1 MSVLARLIGWLL
13 LGAGASCIL
22 VLAIAPWVSAPDRAL
37 LVPTSITS
45 ARGAAYFVH
54 LPRDKG
60 KVLRPPGDVGV
71 LFPTPMQ
78 LLEDGKPIGRP
89 ANSFDEVVEKGDGR
103 FAYVHPLLAFATSDG
118 SDARTNGRTYQL
130 ERPINPRRAS
140 WFVASLSVLI
150 GLGLTFPNWTRTAA
164 IALLRVGPQSS
175 PSPNAGS
182 ARWLAVARYTALGLA
197 TLTAVSL
204 LLTMWWGSASAH
216 LGVAG
221 FLPVSDALG
230 YYGCALSISA
240 SDDAHAAGSISDWC
254 ARRMLYPSMLNSLLG
269 LTGWRPSAA
278 LALQALTIGLSSGV
292 LLLALQRTFGWITAV
307 LTTLAVL
314 AFAHE
319 FAIGNFMTEALG
331 LPTAITGL
339 ALLLLS
345 AREPAA
351 ARNIVLLG
359 LALISLGMTIRPGAL
374 LSLPLLGM
382 WLLMVTRPMST
393 RPRAAFLVA
402 GAIALA
408 LGPALH
414 YATMLSLG
422 VDPNNSGGNYAASLY
437 GLSTGS
443 RDWSQA
449 YRDYADVF
457 RTQPETVAFQ
467 IVQKSAL
474 ENINA
479 DPYTFIGA
487 LMAAGK
493 AFSLALFAFGPLTP
507 YNILATWLFCLGLLL
522 CTFHFRRPA
531 ALLLLTLCFGELISA
546 PFVYD
551 SGYQRVFTVT
561 VAARI
566 AVMGYA
572 VAWIAGLLVG
582 EKARERRSGA
592 SDGSAALIS
601 PSHTACA
608 AMIGVALFVLAAF
621 SATPLARLWR
631 LMPLTASGDVCTGDQ
646 WEVVA
651 QPGRESM
658 RITFGDR
665 SLPLGDEQLGSLT
678 GRLELDPEFKRAWW
692 GSELPP
698 QPRGSE
704 LVYAVQR
711 TGPNLGRVVAAFS
724 SAPLPI
730 SDDRPLSF
738 CLAREPSADV
748 KLGDLNAHEI
758 LRVVDRRR

>member
-1 MSVLARLIGWLL
+1 MARLIGGLL

-22 VLAIAPWVSAPDRAL
+22 GLAIAPWVSAPDRAL
-37 LVPTSITS
+37 LVATSITS

-60 KVLRPPGDVGV
+60 KVLRPSGDVGG

-89 ANSFDEVVEKGDGR
+89 AHSFDEVVEKGDGR
-103 FAYVHPLLAFATSDG
+103 FAYVHPALAFATSDG
-118 SDARTNGRTYQL
+118 SDPRTNGRTYQL
-130 ERPINPRRAS
+130 ERPIKPRRAS
-140 WFVASLSVLI
+140 WLAAGLAVLI
-150 GLGLTFPNWTRTAA
+150 GLGLAFPNGTRTAA
-164 IALLRVGPQSS
+164 IVLLRVGPESTAS
-175 PSPNAGS
+175 TKAGS
-182 ARWLAVARYTALGLA
+182 GRWLAGARHVAFALA
-197 TLTAVSL
+197 TLTAIGL
-204 LLTMWWGSASAH
+204 LLSMWWGSSSAH

-240 SDDAHAAGSISDWC
+240 SHDTYAAGGISDWC

-278 LALQALTIGLSSGV
+278 LALQALTIGLSSGAF
-292 LLLALQRTFGWITAV
+292 LLALQKTFGWITA
-307 LTTLAVL
+307 LLATTAVL
-314 AFAHE
+314 AFARE
-319 FAIGNFMTEALG
+319 FAIGNFMTEALALPAG
-331 LPTAITGL
+331 LMGL
-339 ALLLLS
+339 ALLLS
-345 AREPAA
+345 AQKPEIN
-351 ARNIVLLG
+351 RNVVLLG
-359 LALISLGMTIRPGAL
+359 LALISLGMAIRPGAL
-374 LSLPLLGM
+374 LSLPLLGI
-382 WLLMVTRPMST
+382 WLLLVTRPMLV
-393 RPRAAFLVA
+393 RPRVAFLLA
-402 GAIALA
+402 GAIALV

-422 VDPNNSGGNYAASLY
+422 VDPNNSGGNYAASLS

-457 RTQPETVAFQ
+457 RMQPETVAFQ
-467 IVQKSAL
+467 IVQRAAL
-474 ENINA
+474 LNISA

-493 AFSLALFAFGPLTP
+493 AFSVALFAFSPLPP
-507 YNILATWLFCLGLLL
+507 YNTLATWLFCFGLLL
-522 CTFHFRRPA
+522 CAFHFRRPA
-531 ALLLLTLCFGELISA
+531 AVLLLALCFGELISA

-566 AVMGYA
+566 AVMAYA
-572 VAWIAGLLVG
+572 VAWIAGLLAG
-582 EKARERRSGA
+582 EKKRGGSSA
-592 SDGSAALIS
+592 SDGGVALPTSS
-601 PSHTACA
+601 PTSYA
-608 AMIGVALFVLAAF
+608 AMIGVGLFALAILP
-621 SATPLARLWR
+621 ATPLARLWR
-631 LMPLTASGDVCTGDQ
+631 LTPLPASGDACTGDQ

-658 RITFGDR
+658 RMTFGDR
-665 SLPLGDEQLGSLT
+665 SLPLGDEQLGSLA
-678 GRLELDPEFKRAWW
+678 GHLEFDPEFKRAWW
-692 GSELPP
+692 SSELPP
-698 QPRGSE
+698 QPRGAE

-711 TGPNLGRVVAAFS
+711 TSPSLGRVVAAFS
-724 SAPLPI
+724 STPLPI
-730 SDDRPLSF
+730 WDDRPLSF

-758 LRVVDRRR
+758 LRVIDRSK